1 MFFNSKLR
9 FSLSIDR
16 STYQKLEISAG
27 LNRVFNALLMKC
39 NVSHSFHRQQK
50 RAVTYRCLFSKGNF
64 YSYFSSLRQIM
75 WQPVEFQLTNLR
87 NFQLFT
93 VSKMK
98 ITFKN
103 HLQVQRSIWASKSQ
117 IGLPF
122 NPPLISYFW
131 KTTDS
136 SIQIKFPERQRT
148 PYWYNLG

>member
-98 ITFKN
+98 ITFKTTCKSKEVFE
-103 HLQVQRSIWASKSQ
+103 LLSLRLASLL
-117 IGLPF
+117 IPLWF
-122 NPPLISYFW
+122 LISEKPLTAVYKLSFQ
-131 KTTDS
+131 KGREPLTD
-136 SIQIKFPERQRT
+136 IT
-148 PYWYNLG
+148 